1 MNDYY
6 VYEHIRLDNNT
17 CFYVGKGRGRRC
29 YNKSRNPHHDRIVKK
44 YGMKVKILQNN
55 LSEEEA
61 YKLEQETIQN
71 YVFNLDY
78 GIDIIGYN
86 NKVDEPGH
94 LTNCSFGGEGSLGSV
109 HSETWK
115 KQHSEQMKGE
125 NNPMHGINLWNTYN
139 SEKKERI
146 KKKLSSTFSGENN
159 PMYGVSPSERMS
171 EEQYKIW
178 LSKTIDRLTS
188 QIGIKNPN
196 YQNKTLHN
204 KIKDNP
210 ELRIKYY
217 SRKGSQN
224 GRSKAIEVYDTNN
237 KLIKSFTYVKEC
249 CEWLQHDCG
258 ITQAINTIRGHINL
272 SINNKCLYNNM
283 KFKYK

>member
-17 CFYVGKGRGRRC
+17 CFYVGKGRGKRC
-29 YNKSRNPHHDRIVKK
+29 YNKSRNSHHDRIVKK

-115 KQHSEQMKGE
+115 KQHSKQMKGK
-125 NNPMHGINLWNTYN
+125 NNPMYGINLWNTYD

-224 GRSKAIEVYDTNN
+224 GRSKAIEVYDTDD

-258 ITQAINTIRGHINL
+258 ITQSINTIRGHINS

>member
-17 CFYVGKGRGRRC
+17 CFYVGKGRGKRC
-29 YNKSRNPHHDRIVKK
+29 YNKSRNSHHDRIVKK

-115 KQHSEQMKGE
+115 KQHSEQMKGK
-125 NNPMHGINLWNTYN
+125 NNPMHGINLWNTYD

-146 KKKLSSTFSGENN
+146 KKKLSFTFSGENN

-224 GRSKAIEVYDTNN
+224 GRSKAIEVYDTDD